1 MHEAC
6 GLNLYELRGDTVA
19 TLKWIKVDQQLTQK
33 ANRHPI
39 GFPLPDKVNI
49 TCQQKEEFKG
59 NTKQRVQIAIVT
71 FYTLC
76 VFLDTDIL
84 ITSV

>member
-1 MHEAC
+1 MHNYC
-6 GLNLYELRGDTVA
+6 GTNLYELRGDTVA
-19 TLKWIKVDQQLTQK
+19 TLKWIEVNQQLTQE
-33 ANRHPI
+33 ADWNPI

-49 TCQQKEEFKG
+49 TCQQEEEFKDAI
-59 NTKQRVQIAIVT
+59 QRVQIAIVT